1 MIPDIRK
8 LTEDLFDRDVML
20 CIRTNS
26 PTFVKYGKQI
36 RGKLKS
42 MYQETKNAL
51 KILYNSFE
59 REIPIEDIE
68 YIIEDRYK

>member
-1 MIPDIRK
+1 MNPDLTK
-8 LTEDLFDRDVML
+8 LTEELFDRDVML

-42 MYQETKNAL
+42 MYKETKNAL
-51 KILYNSFE
+51 KILYKSLE
-59 REIPIEDIE
+59 REIPVEDIE